1 MPQTVLVTGANGG
14 IGTHLVKRLLA
25 EGWNVS
31 GVDISLDHLQETCA
45 ANPDRMLALTADMRE
60 PNQLQEAVDATVTKF
75 GGIDALVNNAGK
87 WTIGQFDLTSPD
99 DWRQDIDINFVGPL
113 LLTQMVLP
121 ILFGRGGGKIVSVTS
136 DSGRVGEPFVA
147 VYSGAKAGLAGFSR
161 SLAIEVG
168 KRGVNVNCVSL
179 STTVTEAARE
189 TYTAE
194 QLEKMVA
201 RYPMRRLGAP
211 ADAVGMIMFLLGDE
225 ATWITGQTFSVNGG
239 YAIL

>member
-1 MPQTVLVTGANGG
+1 MSRTAIVTGANGG
-14 IGTHLVKRLLA
+14 IGTHLVRRLLA
-25 EGWNVS
+25 DGWNVAAI
-31 GVDISLDHLQETCA
+31 DLRLDQLQDACSEH
-45 ANPDRMLALTADMRE
+45 PDQILALTADMRE
-60 PNQLQEAVDATVTKF
+60 PDQLQDAVNAAIGRF
-75 GGIDALVNNAGK
+75 GGVDALVNNAGK

-99 DWRQDIDINFVGPL
+99 EWQQDIDINLVGPL
-113 LLTQMVLP
+113 RLTHMVLP
-121 ILFGRGGGKIVSVTS
+121 HLFSRGGGRIVSVTS
-136 DSGRVGEPFVA
+136 DSGRVGEPLVA

-161 SLAIEVG
+161 SLAKEVG

-189 TYTAE
+189 TYNPE
-194 QLEKMVA
+194 QLQKMVA
-201 RYPMRRLGAP
+201 RYPMRRLGEP

>member
-1 MPQTVLVTGANGG
+1 MRTVIVTGANGG
-14 IGTHLVKRLLA
+14 IGTHLVRRLLE
-25 EGWNVS
+25 EGWNVA
-31 GVDISLDHLQETCA
+31 GIDLNLDQLDDICA
-45 ANPDRMLALTADMRE
+45 ENPDRMMALTADMRDAKS
-60 PNQLQEAVDATVTKF
+60 LQKAVESTVARF
-75 GGIDALVNNAGK
+75 GGVDALVNNAGK
-87 WTIGQFDLTSPD
+87 WTIGQFDLTSPE
-99 DWRQDIDINFVGPL
+99 DWQQDIDINFVGPL
-113 LLTQMVLP
+113 HLTQMVLP
-121 ILFGRGGGKIVSVTS
+121 LLFSRGGGRIVSVTS

-161 SLAIEVG
+161 SLAKEVG

-189 TYTAE
+189 TYSAE

-201 RYPMRRLGAP
+201 RYPMRRLGTP
-211 ADAVGMIMFLLGDE
+211 ADAIGMIMFLLGDE

>member
-1 MPQTVLVTGANGG
+1 
-14 IGTHLVKRLLA
+14 
-25 EGWNVS
+25 
-31 GVDISLDHLQETCA
+31 
-45 ANPDRMLALTADMRE
+45 MLALTADMRE
-60 PNQLQEAVDATVTKF
+60 PHQLQEAVEATVTKF

-99 DWRQDIDINFVGPL
+99 DWQQDIDINFVGPL

-121 ILFGRGGGKIVSVTS
+121 VLFGRGGGRIVSVTS

-161 SLAIEVG
+161 SLAKEVG

-179 STTVTEAARE
+179 STTVTDAARE
-189 TYTAE
+189 TYTPE

>member
-1 MPQTVLVTGANGG
+1 MRTVIVTGANGG
-14 IGTHLVKRLLA
+14 IGTHLVRRLLE
-25 EGWNVS
+25 EGWNVA
-31 GVDISLDHLQETCA
+31 GIDLNLDQLDDICA
-45 ANPDRMLALTADMRE
+45 ENTDRMMALTADMRDAKS
-60 PNQLQEAVDATVTKF
+60 LQKAVEATAARF
-75 GGIDALVNNAGK
+75 GGVDALVNNAGK
-87 WTIGQFDLTSPD
+87 WTIGQFDLTSPE
-99 DWRQDIDINFVGPL
+99 DWQQDIDINFVGPL
-113 LLTQMVLP
+113 HLTQMVLP
-121 ILFGRGGGKIVSVTS
+121 LLFSRGGGRIVSVTS

-161 SLAIEVG
+161 SLAKEVG

-189 TYTAE
+189 TYSAE

-201 RYPMRRLGAP
+201 RYPMRRLGTP
-211 ADAVGMIMFLLGDE
+211 ADAIGMIMFLLGDE

>member
-1 MPQTVLVTGANGG
+1 MRTVIVTGANGG
-14 IGTHLVKRLLA
+14 IGTHLVRRLLE
-25 EGWNVS
+25 EGWNVA
-31 GVDISLDHLQETCA
+31 GIDLNLDQLDDLCA
-45 ANPDRMLALTADMRE
+45 ENPDRMMALTADMRDA
-60 PNQLQEAVDATVTKF
+60 NSLQKAVEATMARFDGV
-75 GGIDALVNNAGK
+75 DALVNNAGK
-87 WTIGQFDLTSPD
+87 WTIGQFDLTSPE
-99 DWRQDIDINFVGPL
+99 DWQQDIDINFVGPL

-121 ILFGRGGGKIVSVTS
+121 LLFSRGGGRIVSVTS

-161 SLAIEVG
+161 SLAKEVG

-189 TYTAE
+189 TYSAE

-201 RYPMRRLGAP
+201 RYPMRRLGTP
-211 ADAVGMIMFLLGDE
+211 ADAIGMIMYLLGDE

>member
-1 MPQTVLVTGANGG
+1 MRTVFVTGANGG
-14 IGTHLVKRLLA
+14 IGTHLVRRLLA
-25 EGWNVS
+25 EGWNVA
-31 GVDISLDHLQETCA
+31 GIDLNIDKLDDICA
-45 ANPDRMLALTADMRE
+45 ENPDRMMALTADMRDAKS
-60 PNQLQEAVDATVTKF
+60 LQKAVESTVAKF

-87 WTIGQFDLTSPD
+87 WTIGQFDLTSPEE
-99 DWRQDIDINFVGPL
+99 WQQDIDINFVGPIH
-113 LLTQMVLP
+113 LTQMVLP
-121 ILFGRGGGKIVSVTS
+121 LLFSRGGGRIVSVTS

-161 SLAIEVG
+161 SLAKEVG

-189 TYTAE
+189 TYSAE
-194 QLEKMVA
+194 QLEKMVV
-201 RYPMRRLGAP
+201 RYPMRRLGTP
-211 ADAVGMIMFLLGDE
+211 ADAIGMIMFLLGDE

>member
-1 MPQTVLVTGANGG
+1 MRTVIVTGANGG
-14 IGTHLVKRLLA
+14 IGTHLVRRLLE
-25 EGWNVS
+25 EGWNVA
-31 GVDISLDHLQETCA
+31 GIDLNLDQLDDICA
-45 ANPDRMLALTADMRE
+45 ENPDRMMALTADMRDAKS
-60 PNQLQEAVDATVTKF
+60 LQKAVEATVARF
-75 GGIDALVNNAGK
+75 GGVDALVNNAGK
-87 WTIGQFDLTSPD
+87 WTIGQFDLTSPE
-99 DWRQDIDINFVGPL
+99 DWQQDIDINFVGPL
-113 LLTQMVLP
+113 HLTQMVLP
-121 ILFGRGGGKIVSVTS
+121 LLFSRGGGRIVSVTS

-161 SLAIEVG
+161 SLAKEVG

-189 TYTAE
+189 TYSAE

-201 RYPMRRLGAP
+201 RYPMRRLGTP
-211 ADAVGMIMFLLGDE
+211 ADAIGMIMFLLGDE

>member
-1 MPQTVLVTGANGG
+1 MSRTVIVTGANGG
-14 IGTHLVKRLLA
+14 IGTHLVRRLLVD
-25 EGWNVS
+25 GWNVA
-31 GVDISLDHLQETCA
+31 GIDIGLSHLDDVCNEF
-45 ANPDRMLALTADMRE
+45 PDQMLGLTADMRE
-60 PNQLQEAVDATVTKF
+60 PHQLQKAVDATVAQF
-75 GGIDALVNNAGK
+75 GGIDALINNAGK

-99 DWRQDIDINFVGPL
+99 EWQQDIDINFVGPL
-113 LLTQMVLP
+113 LLTHMVLP
-121 ILFGRGGGKIVSVTS
+121 LLINRGGGRIISVTS

-161 SLAIEVG
+161 SLAKEVG

-189 TYTAE
+189 TYSAE

-201 RYPMRRLGAP
+201 RYPMRRLGTP
-211 ADAVGMIMFLLGDE
+211 ADAVGMIMFLMGDE
-225 ATWITGQTFSVNGG
+225 ASWITGQTFSVNGG